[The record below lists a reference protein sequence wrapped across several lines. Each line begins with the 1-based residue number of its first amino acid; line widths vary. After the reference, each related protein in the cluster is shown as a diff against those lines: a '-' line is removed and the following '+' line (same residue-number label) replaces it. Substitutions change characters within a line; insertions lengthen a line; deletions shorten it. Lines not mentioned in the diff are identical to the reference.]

1 MPQNVPQKVSTNWKL
16 FKSTLS
22 ENTPFL
28 PPTINNNDDIDTEI
42 ENLPRN
48 IFHASERSS
57 EKTSSMPQNVPQ
69 KVSTNWKLFKSTLSE
84 NTPFL
89 PPTINNNDDI
99 DTEIENLP
107 RNIFHASERSSE
119 SLY

>member
-42 ENLPRN
+42 ENLTRN
-48 IFHASERSS
+48 IIHLLRTFLRKSLLIGNSS
-57 EKTSSMPQNVPQ
+57 NQPSPKILHFSLLPSIITM
-69 KVSTNWKLFKSTLSE
+69 TLI
-84 NTPFL
+84 L
-89 PPTINNNDDI
+89 K
-99 DTEIENLP
+99 
-107 RNIFHASERSSE
+107 
-119 SLY
+119 

>member
-42 ENLPRN
+42 ENRP
-48 IFHASERSS
+48 E
-57 EKTSSMPQNVPQ
+57 TSSMPQNVPQ

-84 NTPFL
+84 NTSFL

-99 DTEIENLP
+99 DTEVENRT